1 MWKTFYFRFKYYF
14 FTGNVGQRAEGA
26 RLRAA
31 DAEMKAIDAQNKIN
45 YILNQLPQDKDK
57 IQQLATDTVKT
68 NKDTNDAME
77 QSKSAKLLRLTRI
90 QQLIEMVNFRYRK
103 CRYPIIID

>member
-1 MWKTFYFRFKYYF
+1 LWKTFYFRYKYYF

-26 RLRAA
+26 RLRAV

-77 QSKSAKLLRLTRI
+77 QSKSAILLRLTRI
-90 QQLIEMVNFRYRK
+90 RMMLWSKVSLQY
-103 CRYPIIID
+103 C

>member
-1 MWKTFYFRFKYYF
+1 MFLFRNNCGRHFILDLNIIF

-77 QSKSAKLLRLTRI
+77 QSKSAILLRLTRI
-90 QQLIEMVNFRYRK
+90 RMMLWSKVSLQY
-103 CRYPIIID
+103 C

>member
-1 MWKTFYFRFKYYF
+1 LWKTFYFRFKYYF
-14 FTGNVGQRAEGA
+14 FTGNVGQRAENA
-26 RLRAA
+26 KLRAA

-77 QSKSAKLLRLTRI
+77 QSKSAI
-90 QQLIEMVNFRYRK
+90 QQLIEMVNFRYRN